1 MHIKKAAFSLLGH
14 ALAGF
19 ISAVFLIVI
28 AIAVYF
34 ICAAIGNDA
43 GGQMVPFLIP
53 LLIIIGSVATVLIV
67 YFPLSILF
75 GWLARKF
82 QILYWVSPLAFF
94 GLSFLFLTGWLVI
107 ADKHFLAFG
116 DVGLAALCGL
126 FFTGGFTIYWLVLV
140 VGLRLSRGHE
150 TVA

>member
-1 MHIKKAAFSLLGH
+1 MHIKKVTFSVLGH

-19 ISAVFLIVI
+19 MSAVFLIVI

-43 GGQMVPFLIP
+43 GGPMVPLLIP
-53 LLIIIGSVATVLIV
+53 LFIIIGSVATVLVV
-67 YFPLSILF
+67 YFPLSILV

-82 QILYWVSPLAFF
+82 QILYWVSPLAFL
-94 GLSFLFLTGWLVI
+94 GLSFLFFTGWLVI
-107 ADKHFLAFG
+107 ANKHSLSFS
-116 DVGLAALCGL
+116 DVGLATLCGL

-140 VGLRLSRGHE
+140 VGLRLSRRHE